1 MPRVLAAALW
11 KRLAQGQIDPCYF
24 FFGEE
29 TYLIQEY
36 TTSLMAQILGTG
48 PRDFNCDV
56 FNVDNDTLEDAL
68 SIARTLPMMAT
79 HRVVVLHRLHQL
91 RKADWPQLER
101 YLEQPS
107 ASTALICSS
116 SVNDPKKCPP
126 GLWQRAVSV
135 ECHRLEGAK
144 LHDWVSHTVA
154 ERGYRIAPAALQVLL
169 HEQQP
174 DLQILQQEIDKLCTY
189 VGETPEITLDD
200 VQDVTPTSRLQ
211 SIFALSDALGTR
223 QVGPAF
229 VVVER
234 LLNQGEPPLLILSM
248 MVRHVRLLWSVK
260 QETQQHHDAP
270 HMAKTLGLPLAVCR
284 QLVSQSRQFSL
295 EHLRQLYSAALEADL
310 TFKTSNKPPR
320 AILEELI
327 LRVCERGTRLGAPP
341 VH

>member
-1 MPRVLAAALW
+1 MPRVPAAALW
-11 KRLAQGQIDPCYF
+11 KRLAQGQIDPCYL

-36 TTSLMAQILGTG
+36 TTTLIEQTLSTG
-48 PRDFNCDV
+48 PRDLNCDV
-56 FNVDNDTLEDAL
+56 FSVDNETLEDAL

-79 HRVVVLHRLHQL
+79 HRVVVLQRLHQL

-107 ASTALICSS
+107 TSTALICSS
-116 SVNDPKKCPP
+116 SVSDPKKCPP
-126 GLWQRAVSV
+126 CLWQHAVSV
-135 ECHRLEGAK
+135 ECQRLEGPK
-144 LHDWVSHTVA
+144 LHDWVTHTVA
-154 ERGYRIAPAALQVLL
+154 QRGYRITPAALQVLL

-174 DLQILQQEIDKLCTY
+174 DLQTIRQEIDKLCTY
-189 VGETPEITLDD
+189 VGETSEITLDD
-200 VQDVTPTSRLQ
+200 VQEVTPTSRLQ

-223 QVGPAF
+223 QIGPAF
-229 VVVER
+229 IVVER
-234 LLNQGEPPLLILSM
+234 LLNQGEPPLVILSM

-260 QETQQHHDAP
+260 QLEQQKHNAS

-284 QLVSQSRQFSL
+284 QLVTQSRHFSL
-295 EHLRQLYSAALEADL
+295 AHLRQLYAVALEADL

-327 LRVCERGTRLGAPP
+327 LHVCGQGTKL
-341 VH
+341 V